1 MKEQGSR
8 FRGWGLIKVG
18 VGFLAL
24 LTAASA
30 AAKAQ
35 RDEGR
40 LSITVRL
47 YNYAGVPEDVI
58 RPAEERATRIIRE
71 AGVEIEWLDCPLTA
85 AEGTENPAC
94 ATRPWGPVDIAMRL
108 LPSSTKQRLPFG
120 DETLGFA
127 LLPAEGEVG
136 NIAVVFWDDVE
147 RLAKES
153 KVERYHILGHAM
165 AHELGHLLL
174 RTLKHADAG
183 LMRAHWGPEEL
194 QLACRG
200 LLLFAPR
207 EAARLRNEV
216 RTRAAAEAF

>member
-1 MKEQGSR
+1 MKERQS
-8 FRGWGLIKVG
+8 RGWGWALTKLG
-18 VGFLAL
+18 FGFLAL

-30 AAKAQ
+30 AAKTQ

-58 RPAEERATRIIRE
+58 LRAEERATRIIRE
-71 AGVEIEWLDCPLTA
+71 AGVEVEWLDCSLTV
-85 AEGTENPAC
+85 AEGTDKPAC
-94 ATRPWGPVDIAMRL
+94 DTRPWRPADIAMRL
-108 LPSSTKQRLPFG
+108 LPSSMKQRLPFG

-127 LLPAEGEVG
+127 LLPAEGELG
-136 NIAVVFWDDVE
+136 NIAGVFWDDVE

-153 KVERYHILGHAM
+153 KVDRCHILGHAM

-174 RTLKHADAG
+174 RTLKHADIG

-200 LLLFAPR
+200 LLLFGPR

-216 RTRAAAEAF
+216 RTRVAVAAF